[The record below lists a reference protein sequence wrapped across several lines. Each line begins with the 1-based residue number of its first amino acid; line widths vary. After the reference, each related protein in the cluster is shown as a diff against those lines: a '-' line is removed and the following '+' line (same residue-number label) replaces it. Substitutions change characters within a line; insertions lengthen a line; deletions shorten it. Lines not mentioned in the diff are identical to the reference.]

1 MNKIEAI
8 RSKFSLIPSVHK
20 ILNLPEV
27 KELIS
32 EKGKI
37 IVTEAIRIVQSE
49 LRDSLKENNKS
60 FVDLKNINVFI
71 SRLKNKIEEI
81 TKDTLFPVLNLS
93 GTVLHTNLGRASL
106 PDEAIKSLSL
116 IARGPSN
123 L

>member
-1 MNKIEAI
+1 MNKIEAT
-8 RSKFSLIPSVHK
+8 RSKFSLIPSVHE

-71 SRLKNKIEEI
+71 SRLKNKGLVISGFCNFREI
-81 TKDTLFPVLNLS
+81 NNF
-93 GTVLHTNLGRASL
+93 
-106 PDEAIKSLSL
+106 
-116 IARGPSN
+116 
-123 L
+123 